1 MSDIKNI
8 CDKSIIIKT
17 ISAINI
23 SLKIMSVIS
32 LLVKNNIKA
41 DV

>member
-8 CDKSIIIKT
+8 CDKSIIIKA

-41 DV
+41 YV